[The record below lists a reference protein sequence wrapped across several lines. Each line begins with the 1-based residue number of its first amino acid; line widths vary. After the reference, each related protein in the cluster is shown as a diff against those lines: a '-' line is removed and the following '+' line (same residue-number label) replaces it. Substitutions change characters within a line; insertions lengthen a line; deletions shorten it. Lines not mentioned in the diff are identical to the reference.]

1 MFISP
6 SSIKYSAESLSVG
19 YRKPDTGSHIQK
31 MQHRKSDTGSATQ
44 EVNIDTRVHHAAGN
58 SVTVKLSLS
67 HNRDFPVGFTTTPPT
82 PPPPPP
88 SSSPQ
93 NITRNLAQI
102 TKTIN
107 YYIIVYIL

>member
-44 EVNIDTRVHHAAGN
+44 KVNIATRVHHAAGN

-67 HNRDFPVGFTTTPPT
+67 HNRDFPMGFTPTPPT
-82 PPPPPP
+82 IPTPPHPPHKVLQKHWPR
-88 SSSPQ
+88 SLKQ
-93 NITRNLAQI
+93 L
-102 TKTIN
+102 
-107 YYIIVYIL
+107 IIIL